1 MSAVGQPLLEFGILV
16 GLLIINGFFS
26 GSELG
31 VVSARRSRLQAQ
43 ANAGHRGAR
52 RAVELSE
59 NPGAFLATVQIG
71 ITLIGTVS
79 AVFAGG
85 SLTRYLE
92 AALTPVLGDLAPSA
106 ASVGVVLLVTFL
118 SLVLGELAPKNI
130 ALRNPEA
137 LAMRVAPFFAGLA
150 RVAKPVVWLLEVT
163 TRGLLRLLGMRG
175 ETQEQ
180 ITEEDVKALVM
191 QASESGSLEA
201 GERERIDHV
210 LRFNDRRARDLMTP
224 RADAVTLRADLPMPD
239 LIACVLANPHDR
251 YPVTDETGDVT
262 GQVAVAD
269 LLRAVTEG
277 GSVLD
282 HVQSVVFVPETAWAE
297 DVLTRLAG
305 EAGQRLAIV
314 VDEYGVFTGLL
325 TTTDLLT
332 ELAGVNTPDDEGL
345 LVMRDDGSFL
355 VDGGMPMHDL
365 RDHLP
370 LPALPREEFSTLA
383 GYVLEVL
390 GEFPAVGARARHDGW
405 ELEVLDLDGPRIDRV
420 LITPPGAP
428 EDS

>member
-1 MSAVGQPLLEFGILV
+1 MGQPLLEFGILV

-92 AALTPVLGDLAPSA
+92 AALRPLLGELAGSA
-106 ASVGVVLLVTFL
+106 ASVGVVLIVTFL

-137 LAMRVAPFFAGLA
+137 LAMRVAPFFSGLA
-150 RVAKPVVWLLEVT
+150 RFTKPFVWVLEAT

-175 ETQEQ
+175 EVQEQ
-180 ITEEDVKALVM
+180 ITEEDVKALVL

-224 RADAVTLRADLPMPD
+224 RTDAVTLRADLPLPD
-239 LIACVLANPHDR
+239 LVACVLAHPHDR

-269 LLRAVTEG
+269 ILRAVHEG
-277 GSVLD
+277 GSLHEYLQPVM
-282 HVQSVVFVPETAWAE
+282 FVPETAWAE

-332 ELAGVNTPDDEGL
+332 ELAGVNSPEDADL
-345 LVMRDDGSFL
+345 LVLRDDGSFL

-365 RDHLP
+365 RMHLP
-370 LPALPREEFSTLA
+370 LPALPREDFSTLA

-390 GEFPAVGARARHDGW
+390 GEFPSVGARALYDGW

-420 LITPPGAP
+420 LVVPPNG
-428 EDS
+428 

>member
-1 MSAVGQPLLEFGILV
+1 MGQPLLEFGILV
-16 GLLIINGFFS
+16 ALLIVNGFFS

-43 ANAGHRGAR
+43 ANAGNRGAR

-92 AALTPVLGDLAPSA
+92 AALRPLLGELAGSA
-106 ASVGVVLLVTFL
+106 ASVGVVLMVTFL

-150 RVAKPVVWLLEVT
+150 RVAKPIVWLLEVT

-175 ETQEQ
+175 EVQEQ
-180 ITEEDVKALVM
+180 ITEEDVKALVL

-224 RADAVTLRADLPMPD
+224 RADAVTLRADLPLPD
-239 LIACVLANPHDR
+239 LIECVLANPHDR
-251 YPVTDETGDVT
+251 YPVTDATGEVIGQLGVVDV
-262 GQVAVAD
+262 
-269 LLRAVTEG
+269 LRASHEQ
-277 GSVLD
+277 GSLRD
-282 HVQSVVFVPETAWAE
+282 EVQPVVFVPETAWAE
-297 DVLTRLAG
+297 DVLARLAG

-325 TTTDLLT
+325 TTSDLLT
-332 ELAGVNTPDDEGL
+332 ELAGMNTAPDEEQ
-345 LVMRDDGSFL
+345 LVVRADGSFL
-355 VDGGMPMHDL
+355 ADGGMPMHDL
-365 RDHLP
+365 RVHLP
-370 LPALPREEFSTLA
+370 LPLLPREDFSTLA
-383 GYVLEVL
+383 GYVLEAM
-390 GEFPAVGARARHDGW
+390 GEFPAVGSRLTVQGW
-405 ELEVLDLDGPRIDRV
+405 EIEVLDLDGPRIDRV
-420 LITPPGAP
+420 LIVPPNASG
-428 EDS
+428 E